1 MDNQILPKITKLLI
15 LKETKDDK
23 LYFYSKSKDVLPGKG
38 ANEVINKPELYK
50 ELAKISNFRKV
61 LSNFHVCLFKY
72 DGYTYKTI
80 EHVFQ
85 AKKIAIVSDV
95 DAYRFTIESN
105 DPIGKG
111 DGNIAQ
117 KNRKLIK
124 LTPEQLAQ
132 WDKIKNKIMYESSL
146 EKYKQ
151 CPEALHILK
160 STNNAQL
167 WHIVSR
173 SKPVRF
179 IHLEKIRKTL

>member
-38 ANEVINKPELYK
+38 VNEFVKNLDFYK
-50 ELAKISNFRKV
+50 DLSQIEDFRKV
-61 LSNFHVCLFKY
+61 LSNFHVCPFNY
-72 DGYTYKTI
+72 DGSTYKTI

-85 AKKIAIVSDV
+85 AKKISIVSDK
-95 DAYRFTIESN
+95 DAYKFTMESG
-105 DPIGKG
+105 DKIGQG

-124 LTPEQLAQ
+124 LTPEQLVQ
-132 WDKIKNKIMYESSL
+132 WDKIKNKIMYEASI

-179 IHLEKIRKTL
+179 IHLEKIRKLL